1 MVNCAWILF
10 DDRNLDDDW
19 GHDLDE
25 NYIFKCDNIEGY
37 FKELDLPIL
46 RLLVDFLD
54 TRLQKIGVCWDEN
67 YRDHIDGELF
77 VCLLAVAEQ
86 EGGWRNIPE
95 KEQKLWKHYE
105 NGHFWLEFQEGSN
118 SKDLEHF

>member
-1 MVNCAWILF
+1 MIDWTVNCAWILF

-19 GHDLDE
+19 GRDLDD

-95 KEQKLWKHYE
+95 TNKNYE
-105 NGHFWLEFQEGSN
+105 NTNKMAIF
-118 SKDLEHF
+118 D

>member
-1 MVNCAWILF
+1 MIDWTVNCAWILF

-19 GHDLDE
+19 GPDLDDD
-25 NYIFKCDNIEGY
+25 YIFKCDNIEGY

-77 VCLLAVAEQ
+77 VCLAVAE
-86 EGGWRNIPE
+86 EGGWRNIPVN
-95 KEQKLWKHYE
+95 KRWIVKNNLDYRSRKLQ
-105 NGHFWLEFQEGSN
+105 FAR
-118 SKDLEHF
+118 SKTHWTK